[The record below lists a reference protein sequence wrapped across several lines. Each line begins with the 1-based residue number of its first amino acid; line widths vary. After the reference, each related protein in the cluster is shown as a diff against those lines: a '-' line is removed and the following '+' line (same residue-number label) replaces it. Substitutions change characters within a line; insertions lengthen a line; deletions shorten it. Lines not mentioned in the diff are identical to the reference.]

1 MLSSKVESLLKSIDS
16 GDVTELFLWAMA
28 GVLVFAVVLAR
39 KNKHSR
45 FLEYAPTLLT
55 TLGILGTFLGVVIGL
70 LHFDTSSIDKSIPAL
85 LDGLKTAFIT
95 SIVGM
100 VAAIIFN
107 AIDAFWFADKREQA
121 MEPADKDITPNDIH
135 AALTAQAELLGKIAQ
150 GLSGSEEGSL
160 VGQLKLLRSE
170 VGDFSRSQRDSQQA
184 FSERLWSEM
193 DRFAEMMSKAATEQ
207 IIDALR
213 QVIVDF
219 NNKLTE
225 QFGDNFKALDAS
237 VKKLVDW
244 QQAYKTQVE
253 KMGEQYE
260 QSVESL
266 VETRTAVAGI
276 WQECKEI
283 PVAMSDLREVLLV
296 NQHQIAELQR
306 HLEAFVTMRDK
317 AIEAVPNI
325 QQKIEEVGE
334 LMKLGAQGLSNSLD
348 QTGQQL
354 LINSN
359 EMRVALTEGA
369 EHFRDSVLHTQ
380 QAFNSMAKDVST
392 SSEELST
399 TLGDTVKDMKA
410 SATDLLANMR
420 GSVDDLAAK
429 LLKHSG
435 ELSTQLQQD
444 VNGLADKLA
453 KHNSDLNGK
462 LDQYASDMTSR
473 FTQSATN
480 LEQNA
485 DRIVEQFGHSGEKLQ
500 RQLNGNVEGMLDELT
515 GSMSKARA
523 QLDGHIT
530 EALRIFGADVN
541 KKLETFET
549 GTMRELNSELE
560 TMGKALTSI
569 TARFVEDYRRL
580 VASMDEVVRRQLNK
594 AV

>member
-1 MLSSKVESLLKSIDS
+1 MLSSIVEGVLKNIDS
-16 GDVTELFLWAMA
+16 GDVTELFLWGMA
-28 GVLVFAVVLAR
+28 GVLGFALYQAR
-39 KNKHSR
+39 KSAHSR

-55 TLGILGTFLGVVIGL
+55 TLGILGTFMGVVIGL

-95 SIVGM
+95 SIAGM

-107 AIDAFWFADKREQA
+107 AVDAFWFADKRELA
-121 MEPADKDITPNDIH
+121 MEPTDKDVTPNDIH
-135 AALTAQAELLGKIAQ
+135 AALTAQSELLGKIAL
-150 GLSGSEEGSL
+150 GLTGSEEGSL

-170 VGDFSRSQRDSQQA
+170 VSDFSRAQRDNQLA
-184 FSERLWSEM
+184 FSDRLWGEL
-193 DRFAEMMSKAATEQ
+193 DRFADMMSKAATEQ

-244 QQAYKTQVE
+244 QQTYKDQVE
-253 KMGEQYE
+253 KMGAQYE

-266 VETRTAVAGI
+266 VETRQAVAGI

-334 LMKLGAQGLSNSLD
+334 LMKLGAQGLSDSLD
-348 QTGQQL
+348 KTGAQL
-354 LINSN
+354 LTNSN
-359 EMRVALTEGA
+359 EMRVALEEGA
-369 EHFRDSVLHTQ
+369 EQFRDSVLHTQ
-380 QAFNSMAKDVST
+380 QSFNKMASDVSS

-420 GSVDDLAAK
+420 GSVDELASK
-429 LLKHSG
+429 LLKHSS
-435 ELSTQLQQD
+435 ELSIQLQQD
-444 VNGLADKLA
+444 VDGLAGKLA

-473 FTQSATN
+473 FTQSATSF
-480 LEQNA
+480 EQSA
-485 DRIVEQFGHSGEKLQ
+485 GRIVEQLGQSGDKAQ
-500 RQLNGNVEGMLDELT
+500 RQVASNVEGMMEELT
-515 GSMSKARA
+515 GSMTKART

-530 EALRIFGADVN
+530 DALKTFGADIN

-569 TARFVEDYRRL
+569 TSRFVDDYRRL
-580 VASMDEVVRRQLNK
+580 VASMDEVIRRQLTK
-594 AV
+594 VI